1 MMTMKSELKQQWV
14 TALRSGKYKQG
25 EGALRDQNDQHCC
38 LGVLCDLVDPTG
50 WAPYYND
57 EEDEEYPDGYRYD
70 NDSEALT
77 RQLAEEIGFNS
88 LGQFEPTMELIESLE
103 GEVANET
110 LVTLHNIIC
119 HNNRYEKNL
128 AHLNDSG
135 VPFEDIA
142 TIIEHVEFTP
152 LEKIV

>member
-25 EGALRDQNDQHCC
+25 EGALRDQNDQ
-38 LGVLCDLVDPTG
+38 
-50 WAPYYND
+50 
-57 EEDEEYPDGYRYD
+57 EDEEYPDGYRYD